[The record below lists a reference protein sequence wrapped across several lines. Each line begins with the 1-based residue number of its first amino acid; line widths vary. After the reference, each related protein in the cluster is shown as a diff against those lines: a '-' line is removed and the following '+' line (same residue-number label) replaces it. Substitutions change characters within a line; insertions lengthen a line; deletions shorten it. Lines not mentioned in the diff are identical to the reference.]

1 MGGWG
6 SGRREYAT
14 TPAVE
19 ECRHLDIDNFTDA
32 VDCPGRGGR
41 ITWGGPDDPDASVSM
56 VLLSDAHLDALKAG
70 EELETTPAEDVDP
83 DAVAPDDDSR
93 AAAIYLDYTVTPPRD
108 GEKRDVSYHVPIDYT
123 DCNFGGSRPWFRCP
137 TDAGGCN
144 RRVRKLYLPIY
155 ADQERFLCREC
166 YDLGYRS
173 SRSSGNELE
182 RAEQRYRKA
191 FAKADA
197 EDRRP
202 HPNNTPSLP
211 DKPKGM
217 HWDTF
222 DDLLADVRDA
232 RDKWDRQMN
241 ERMRELLARHK
252 SGAGGAVTAA
262 QNTDG

>member
-1 MGGWG
+1 MGGFG
-6 SGRREYAT
+6 SGRQEYAR

-19 ECRHLDIDNFTDA
+19 ECRHLDIDYFTDA
-32 VDCPGRGGR
+32 VDRPGRGAP
-41 ITWGGPDDPDASVSM
+41 IYWGDPDDPEASVR
-56 VLLSDAHLDALKAG
+56 VVFLSDDHLDALKAG
-70 EELETTPAEDVDP
+70 EELETTPVEDADP
-83 DAVAPDDDSR
+83 DAVDPPDDDSR
-93 AAAIYLDYTVTPPRD
+93 SREMYLGYTVTPPR
-108 GEKRDVSYHVPIDYT
+108 GESRDVSYLVPIEYT

-137 TDAGGCN
+137 PDAGGCN

-155 ADQERFLCREC
+155 TDQDRFLCREC
-166 YDLGYRS
+166 YDLGYSS
-173 SRSSGNELE
+173 SRNSGNELK

-202 HPNNTPSLP
+202 HPNNSPYLP

-232 RDKWDRQMN
+232 RDEWDREMN
-241 ERMRELLARHK
+241 ERMRELLAQSKAEVGRV
-252 SGAGGAVTAA
+252 G
-262 QNTDG
+262 D